1 MSVRGLKDFSDMI
14 ISITRL
20 IEENPRVRAEISEL
34 FQWIMIDEYQDTNK
48 AQLALVRS
56 FTAETENV
64 NIFAVGDD
72 DQSIYKFQGANT
84 ENLKLFAEFY
94 PGTKLIVLNTNYRSY
109 SEIIDFS
116 RAVLSDQN
124 SLEKIFDNAKK
135 EFFAH
140 RGPGAKIFTRE
151 FHTELEEIS
160 FIIEDIKK
168 IIEQEKNNEKFSL
181 SEIAIISR
189 KNDILERAGKLLLSE
204 NIPVFLS
211 KDENI
216 FENEAINILIK
227 MLVFLESLDTKQDRE
242 DIFVEILSHK
252 MW

>member
-1 MSVRGLKDFSDMI
+1 MLDIYRQYQEEMSARGLKDFSDMI
-14 ISITRL
+14 IAITRL
-20 IEENPRVRAEISEL
+20 IEENPKVRAEISER

-56 FTAETENV
+56 FTSETESP

-84 ENLKLFAEFY
+84 ENLKLFTEFY
-94 PGTKLIVLNTNYRSY
+94 QGTKLIILNTNYRSY
-109 SEIIDFS
+109 EEIINFS
-116 RAVLSDQN
+116 RSILTDQN
-124 SLEKIFDNAKK
+124 SVSKIFSDAQK

-140 RGPGAKIFTRE
+140 RGTGAEIYKNE
-151 FHTELEEIS
+151 FHTELEELS
-160 FIIEDIKK
+160 FVIEEIKK
-168 IIEQEKNNEKFSL
+168 IIEKEKNNEKFSL

-189 KNDILERAGKLLLSE
+189 KNDILERTGKLLLSE

-227 MLVFLESLDTKQDRE
+227 MLVFIDSLTKK
-242 DIFVEILSHK
+242 S
-252 MW
+252 